1 MHEGLILSAFGWTYA
16 AMQIPGGWLVDRVAP
31 RVLYAAALI
40 LWSAATFFMGF
51 ASSFIVLFVLR
62 LAVGALEA
70 PAYPIN
76 NRVVTTWFP
85 EKERATAI
93 GFYTSGQFVGL
104 AFLTPVLAWLQHHY
118 GWHMVFVSTGLLGII
133 WGVVWFM
140 VYREPRQFK
149 GANAAEIELI
159 QKGGG
164 VVDLEKRVTEEDAP
178 TARPQDGLPAP
189 KGRLS
194 PWSGPAAKESA
205 FQLERP
211 RSGHV
216 PTQAVGR
223 VPGPVLPDLD
233 ALVLPDLV
241 PDLSGEVPRH
251 GLHQVGLPGL
261 GALPGR
267 LHRRAVLGRAVG
279 LSDPPRRH
287 GGPGAQAAHHPGPAD
302 LHVHDRRQLTD
313 STPWVIFFLAVAFF
327 GNGLASI
334 TWSLVSALA
343 PVRLLGLTG
352 GVFNFVG
359 NLSSICT
366 PIVIGLLVS
375 RTASRPPSCTCPRWP
390 CWARC
395 RTSCWWARWSGSKPD
410 PPPPRL
416 SQARGLPGHDA
427 GGAMV
432 LRKQSPHPSM
442 RFPSLPDLIDR
453 QETPQR
459 STGEYAPQQA

>member
-1 MHEGLILSAFGWTYA
+1 MTTATHPGLQSAQRPTRSRYLIMVMLFITVVINYLDRSNLSIAAPALKDEFGLDTVHEGLILSAFGWTYA
-16 AMQIPGGWLVDRVAP
+16 AMQIPGGWLVDRVSP

-51 ASSFIVLFVLR
+51 AGSFVILFVLR

-133 WGVVWFM
+133 WGVLWYLI
-140 VYREPRQFK
+140 YREPRQFK

-164 VVDLEKRVTEEDAP
+164 VVDLDKRVTEKKAP
-178 TARPQDGLPAP
+178 FNWNDLGLVMSQRKLWGVYLGQFCLTSTLWFFLTWFPTYLVKYRGMDFIKSGFLASVP
-189 KGRLS
+189 FLAAFIGVLCSGVLS
-194 PWSGPAAKESA
+194 DFLIRRGA
-205 FQLERP
+205 
-211 RSGHV
+211 
-216 PTQAVGR
+216 T
-223 VPGPVLPDLD
+223 
-233 ALVLPDLV
+233 
-241 PDLSGEVPRH
+241 
-251 GLHQVGLPGL
+251 VGLARKLPIILGL
-261 GALPGR
+261 LISTSMIGANF
-267 LHRRAVLGRAVG
+267 
-279 LSDPPRRH
+279 
-287 GGPGAQAAHHPGPAD
+287 
-302 LHVHDRRQLTD
+302 TD

-366 PIVIGLLVS
+366 PIVIGFLVSKDSFAPAIVYVSSLALLGALSYILLVG
-375 RTASRPPSCTCPRWP
+375 RVERIEA
-390 CWARC
+390 
-395 RTSCWWARWSGSKPD
+395 
-410 PPPPRL
+410 
-416 SQARGLPGHDA
+416 
-427 GGAMV
+427 
-432 LRKQSPHPSM
+432 
-442 RFPSLPDLIDR
+442 
-453 QETPQR
+453 
-459 STGEYAPQQA
+459 

>member
-1 MHEGLILSAFGWTYA
+1 MTTATHPGLQSAQRPTRSRYLIMVMLFITVVINYLDRSNLSIAAPALKDEFGLDTVHEGLILSAFGWTYA
-16 AMQIPGGWLVDRVAP
+16 AMQIPGGWLVDRVSP

-51 ASSFIVLFVLR
+51 AGSFVILFVLR

-118 GWHMVFVSTGLLGII
+118 GWHMVFVSTGLLGIV
-133 WGVVWFM
+133 WGVLWYLI
-140 VYREPRQFK
+140 YREPRQFR

-164 VVDLEKRVTEEDAP
+164 VVDLDQRVTEKKAP
-178 TARPQDGLPAP
+178 FNWNDLGLVMSQRKLWGVYLGQFCLTSTLWFFLTWFPTYLVKYRGMDFIKSGFLASVP
-189 KGRLS
+189 FLAAFIGVLCSGVLS
-194 PWSGPAAKESA
+194 D
-205 FQLERP
+205 F
-211 RSGHV
+211 
-216 PTQAVGR
+216 
-223 VPGPVLPDLD
+223 
-233 ALVLPDLV
+233 LVRR
-241 PDLSGEVPRH
+241 GAT
-251 GLHQVGLPGL
+251 VGLARKLPIILGL
-261 GALPGR
+261 LISTSMIGANF
-267 LHRRAVLGRAVG
+267 
-279 LSDPPRRH
+279 
-287 GGPGAQAAHHPGPAD
+287 
-302 LHVHDRRQLTD
+302 TD
-313 STPWVIFFLAVAFF
+313 STPWVIFFLALAFF

-366 PIVIGLLVS
+366 PIVIGFLVSKDSFAPAIVYVSSLALLGALSYILLVG
-375 RTASRPPSCTCPRWP
+375 RVERIEA
-390 CWARC
+390 
-395 RTSCWWARWSGSKPD
+395 
-410 PPPPRL
+410 
-416 SQARGLPGHDA
+416 
-427 GGAMV
+427 
-432 LRKQSPHPSM
+432 
-442 RFPSLPDLIDR
+442 
-453 QETPQR
+453 
-459 STGEYAPQQA
+459 

>member
-1 MHEGLILSAFGWTYA
+1 M
-16 AMQIPGGWLVDRVAP
+16 
-31 RVLYAAALI
+31 
-40 LWSAATFFMGF
+40 
-51 ASSFIVLFVLR
+51 
-62 LAVGALEA
+62 
-70 PAYPIN
+70 
-76 NRVVTTWFP
+76 
-85 EKERATAI
+85 
-93 GFYTSGQFVGL
+93 
-104 AFLTPVLAWLQHHY
+104 LAWLQHHY

-178 TARPQDGLPAP
+178 RRARKTGFLPW
-189 KGRLS
+189 GRLS

-216 PTQAVGR
+216 PTQAVGVYLGQFCLTSTLWFFLTWFPTYLVKYR
-223 VPGPVLPDLD
+223 GMDFIKSGFLASVPFLAAFIGVLCSG
-233 ALVLPDLV
+233 VLSDFLIRR
-241 PDLSGEVPRH
+241 GAT
-251 GLHQVGLPGL
+251 VGLARKLPIILGL
-261 GALPGR
+261 LISTSMIGANF
-267 LHRRAVLGRAVG
+267 
-279 LSDPPRRH
+279 
-287 GGPGAQAAHHPGPAD
+287 
-302 LHVHDRRQLTD
+302 TD

-375 RTASRPPSCTCPRWP
+375 SDSFAPAIVYVSSL
-390 CWARC
+390 ALLGAL
-395 RTSCWWARWSGSKPD
+395 SYILLVGRWSGSKPD

-416 SQARGLPGHDA
+416 SQARACLDTTRAAQWYCASRVRTRACGS
-427 GGAMV
+427 
-432 LRKQSPHPSM
+432 R
-442 RFPSLPDLIDR
+442 
-453 QETPQR
+453 
-459 STGEYAPQQA
+459 APT

>member
-1 MHEGLILSAFGWTYA
+1 M
-16 AMQIPGGWLVDRVAP
+16 
-31 RVLYAAALI
+31 
-40 LWSAATFFMGF
+40 
-51 ASSFIVLFVLR
+51 
-62 LAVGALEA
+62 
-70 PAYPIN
+70 
-76 NRVVTTWFP
+76 
-85 EKERATAI
+85 
-93 GFYTSGQFVGL
+93 
-104 AFLTPVLAWLQHHY
+104 LAWLQHHY

-140 VYREPRQFK
+140 VYREPRQFA

-189 KGRLS
+189 RRLS
-194 PWSGPAAKESA
+194 PGAARRRKKAPFNWNDLGLVMSQRKLWACTCQFCLTSTLWFFLTWFPTYLVKYRGMDFIKSGFLASVPFLAA
-205 FQLERP
+205 FIGVLC
-211 RSGHV
+211 SG
-216 PTQAVGR
+216 
-223 VPGPVLPDLD
+223 VLSDFLIRRG
-233 ALVLPDLV
+233 AT
-241 PDLSGEVPRH
+241 
-251 GLHQVGLPGL
+251 VGLARKLPIILGL
-261 GALPGR
+261 LISTSMIGANF
-267 LHRRAVLGRAVG
+267 
-279 LSDPPRRH
+279 
-287 GGPGAQAAHHPGPAD
+287 
-302 LHVHDRRQLTD
+302 TD
-313 STPWVIFFLAVAFF
+313 STPWVIFFLAVAF

-375 RTASRPPSCTCPRWP
+375 KDSFAPAIVYVSSL
-390 CWARC
+390 ALLGAL
-395 RTSCWWARWSGSKPD
+395 SYILLVGRWSGSKPD

-459 STGEYAPQQA
+459 STGEYALSRPERPVCGAGCWRVAAAPAPARPRRSARRPPAPPHSPCPPRSPRRRPPPPAHCPG

>member
-1 MHEGLILSAFGWTYA
+1 MTTATHLGAQGAQRPTRSRYLIMVMLFITVVINYLDRSNLSIAAPALKDEFGLDTVHEGLILSAFGWTYA

-178 TARPQDGLPAP
+178 RRARKTGFLPQGAP
-189 KGRLS
+189 F
-194 PWSGPAAKESA
+194 A
-205 FQLERP
+205 LERP
-211 RSGHV
+211 GGERKRLSTGTTSV
-216 PTQAVGR
+216 WSCPNASCGR

-261 GALPGR
+261 GAFLAAFIGV
-267 LHRRAVLGRAVG
+267 LCSGVLSDFLIRRGATVG
-279 LSDPPRRH
+279 LARKLPIILGLLISTSMI
-287 GGPGAQAAHHPGPAD
+287 GANF
-302 LHVHDRRQLTD
+302 TD

-375 RTASRPPSCTCPRWP
+375 GQLR
-390 CWARC
+390 ARH
-395 RTSCWWARWSGSKPD
+395 RVRVLATLLGA
-410 PPPPRL
+410 L
-416 SQARGLPGHDA
+416 SYILLVGKVERIEA
-427 GGAMV
+427 
-432 LRKQSPHPSM
+432 
-442 RFPSLPDLIDR
+442 
-453 QETPQR
+453 
-459 STGEYAPQQA
+459 

>member
-1 MHEGLILSAFGWTYA
+1 MTTATHPGLQSAQRPTRSRYLIMVMLFITVVINYLDRSNLSIAAPALKDEFGLDTVHEGLILSAFGWTYA
-16 AMQIPGGWLVDRVAP
+16 AMQIPGGWLVDRVSP

-51 ASSFIVLFVLR
+51 AGSFVILFVLR

-133 WGVVWFM
+133 WGVLWYM
-140 VYREPRQFK
+140 IYREPRQFK

-159 QKGGG
+159 QQGGG
-164 VVDLEKRVTEEDAP
+164 VVDLDKRVTEKKAP
-178 TARPQDGLPAP
+178 FNWNDLGLVMSQRKLWGVYLGQFCLTSTLWFFLTWFPTYLVKYRGMDFIKSGFLASVP
-189 KGRLS
+189 FLAAFIGVLCSGVLS
-194 PWSGPAAKESA
+194 DFLIRRGA
-205 FQLERP
+205 
-211 RSGHV
+211 
-216 PTQAVGR
+216 T
-223 VPGPVLPDLD
+223 
-233 ALVLPDLV
+233 
-241 PDLSGEVPRH
+241 
-251 GLHQVGLPGL
+251 VGLARKLPIILGL
-261 GALPGR
+261 LISTSMIGANF
-267 LHRRAVLGRAVG
+267 
-279 LSDPPRRH
+279 
-287 GGPGAQAAHHPGPAD
+287 
-302 LHVHDRRQLTD
+302 TD

-366 PIVIGLLVS
+366 PIVIGFLVSKDSFAPAIVYVSSLALLGALSYILLVGKVE
-375 RTASRPPSCTCPRWP
+375 RIEA
-390 CWARC
+390 
-395 RTSCWWARWSGSKPD
+395 
-410 PPPPRL
+410 
-416 SQARGLPGHDA
+416 
-427 GGAMV
+427 
-432 LRKQSPHPSM
+432 
-442 RFPSLPDLIDR
+442 
-453 QETPQR
+453 
-459 STGEYAPQQA
+459 